1 MTAELFSSDRLS
13 DGRAPTLSDA
23 AEEVRGEPLTFWRIA
38 WRRLRRDW
46 LTMAAIAILALIA
59 LLSIGAEFISTQILG
74 VDPNATELTAMLQP
88 PSAEHRLGTDALG
101 RDQLSR
107 LLYGGRISLS
117 IGLLGTVFTIVLGI
131 AIGVAAAY
139 YGGLVDDGIIWAI
152 NTLDAIPALFL
163 LLVIGS
169 LFELSPFWLT
179 ILFALLGWTF
189 ISRLVR
195 SSTYSMKEREF
206 VLAARSIGATD
217 WSIIRRHIVPN
228 VFPVVIIATAR
239 SVGHLILAESALSFQ
254 GFGVQPPTST
264 WGTMLTKAQQF
275 ILLPEARHLVVAPGV
290 MIAVTVLCL
299 FIIGDGLRDA
309 MDPHLR

>member
-1 MTAELFSSDRLS
+1 MEMDVSPAMLPVFFEEELPR
-13 DGRAPTLSDA
+13 
-23 AEEVRGEPLTFWRIA
+23 EPLTFWRIA
-38 WRRLRRDW
+38 WRHLRRDW
-46 LTMAAIAILALIA
+46 LTMAAIVVLVLIA
-59 LLSIGAEFISTQILG
+59 LLSLAAGAISSQVLG
-74 VDPNATELTAMLQP
+74 VDPNATDLMATFQP
-88 PSAEHRLGTDALG
+88 PSAEHWLGTDALG

-107 LLYGGRISLS
+107 LLYGGRISLG
-117 IGLLGTVFTIVLGI
+117 IGLLGTLFTIILGI
-131 AIGVAAAY
+131 TIGVSAAY
-139 YGGLVDDGIIWAI
+139 FGGVVDDAVIWII

-163 LLVIGS
+163 LLVVGS
-169 LFELSPFWLT
+169 LFQLSPLALT
-179 ILFALLGWTF
+179 VLFALLGWPF

-195 SSTYSMKEREF
+195 SQTYSMKEREF

-217 WSIIRRHIVPN
+217 AAIIGRHIVPN

-239 SVGHLILAESALSFQ
+239 SVGNLILAESALSFL

-275 ILLPEARHLVVAPGV
+275 ILLPEARHLVVAPGAL
-290 MIAVTVLCL
+290 IALTVLCL